1 MFKKCVSNYT
11 CTYCKITFPNSI
23 SNGAIASHI
32 KHCKYHSKV
41 LTLKEPT
48 IPSHLVDIYHGD
60 ISEMPTDSKVY
71 EDGPDPYEMR
81 ILLQNALPGEQE
93 AAFEEVVL
101 QMERMDDIDN
111 VISSVT
117 YNFSYM
123 EFQKK
128 LASRDVLINPLNF
141 RGSLNASQL
150 QTMHSIFLFIRKY
163 QLSNTAGMY
172 LSMYLSILYMFKCM
186 LI

>member
-1 MFKKCVSNYT
+1 M
-11 CTYCKITFPNSI
+11 
-23 SNGAIASHI
+23 
-32 KHCKYHSKV
+32 
-41 LTLKEPT
+41 
-48 IPSHLVDIYHGD
+48 
-60 ISEMPTDSKVY
+60 Y

-101 QMERMDDIDN
+101 QMESVKRMEDIDN

-150 QTMHSIFLFIRKY
+150 HTVYENIDNALCEIFNI
-163 QLSNTAGMY
+163 QP
-172 LSMYLSILYMFKCM
+172 
-186 LI
+186 